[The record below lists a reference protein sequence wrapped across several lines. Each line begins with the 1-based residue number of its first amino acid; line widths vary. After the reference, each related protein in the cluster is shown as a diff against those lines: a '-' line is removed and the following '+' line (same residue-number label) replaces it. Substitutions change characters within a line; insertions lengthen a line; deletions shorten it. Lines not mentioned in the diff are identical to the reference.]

1 MKNFKRWNFFDYIAL
16 LFISTSIDRCPI
28 PPVGNS
34 VSYRILICIWPGVRK
49 LRIAYHFSLLVDIRL
64 NKGRIFLKPN
74 YHLNIPI
81 ISNVYCY
88 FVAKKLWC
96 PSWCEELQEQ
106 VNLYCK
112 PKVDW
117 KKINMGDRLK
127 ELKERSLK
135 RKELLAKAVRFFGFY
150 WMS

>member
-1 MKNFKRWNFFDYIAL
+1 MKFFL
-16 LFISTSIDRCPI
+16 LCCTIIHINIDRQ
-28 PPVGNS
+28 
-34 VSYRILICIWPGVRK
+34 VSHTTCCELSELPYILICIWPGVRK

-64 NKGRIFLKPN
+64 NKGWIFLNQIITATYRLFRMFIAILLQKSHDVPADAKN
-74 YHLNIPI
+74 YKN
-81 ISNVYCY
+81 
-88 FVAKKLWC
+88 KLTYIANRKQT
-96 PSWCEELQEQ
+96 E
-106 VNLYCK
+106 
-112 PKVDW
+112 

>member
-64 NKGRIFLKPN
+64 NKGRIFFFKTKLSPQ
-74 YHLNIPI
+74 HTD
-81 ISNVYCY
+81 Y
-88 FVAKKLWC
+88 FECLLLWC

-117 KKINMGDRLK
+117 KKNKHGWSPQRTQ
-127 ELKERSLK
+127 R
-135 RKELLAKAVRFFGFY
+135 AFP
-150 WMS
+150 

>member
-16 LFISTSIDRCPI
+16 LFISISIDRCPI
-28 PPVGNS
+28 PPVVNS
-34 VSYRILICIWPGVRK
+34 VSYPILICIWPGVRK

-64 NKGRIFLKPN
+64 NKGRIFF
-74 YHLNIPI
+74 YLNQIVTATYRLFRMFI
-81 ISNVYCY
+81 AILLQ
-88 FVAKKLWC
+88 KKLWC

-117 KKINMGDRLK
+117 KKKNKHGWSPQRTQ
-127 ELKERSLK
+127 R
-135 RKELLAKAVRFFGFY
+135 AFP
-150 WMS
+150 